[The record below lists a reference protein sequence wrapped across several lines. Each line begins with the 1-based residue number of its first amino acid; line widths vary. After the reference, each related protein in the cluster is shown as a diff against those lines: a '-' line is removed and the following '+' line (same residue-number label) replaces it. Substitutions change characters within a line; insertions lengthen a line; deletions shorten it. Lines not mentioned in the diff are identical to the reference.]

1 MCIIKYVW
9 TNIDK
14 NLVIQSTFVR
24 NDLKALHQICHCTKI
39 SVPKVRIFGDRD
51 IFVKSSSTV
60 QLKCVVSQSLVAPTY
75 MEWRH
80 NKERIPITA
89 TVGAQNSG

>member
-1 MCIIKYVW
+1 MSGKILLKFSYTKY
-9 TNIDK
+9 
-14 NLVIQSTFVR
+14 
-24 NDLKALHQICHCTKI
+24 DLKTLHQICHCTKI

>member
-1 MCIIKYVW
+1 MSGQILIKFSYS
-9 TNIDK
+9 K
-14 NLVIQSTFVR
+14 
-24 NDLKALHQICHCTKI
+24 NDLNALHQICHCTKI

-89 TVGAQNSG
+89 TVGAQSSG

>member
-1 MCIIKYVW
+1 MSGQILTKLNYS
-9 TNIDK
+9 K
-14 NLVIQSTFVR
+14 
-24 NDLKALHQICHCTKI
+24 KAWYQIHHRSII

>member
-1 MCIIKYVW
+1 MSGQILMKLNYSKFKYIFFIIY
-9 TNIDK
+9 I
-14 NLVIQSTFVR
+14 F
-24 NDLKALHQICHCTKI
+24 HQKFL
-39 SVPKVRIFGDRD
+39 VPKVRIFGDRD

>member
-1 MCIIKYVW
+1 MSGQILRKLNYSKY
-9 TNIDK
+9 
-14 NLVIQSTFVR
+14 
-24 NDLKALHQICHCTKI
+24 DLNAWYQILHRSII